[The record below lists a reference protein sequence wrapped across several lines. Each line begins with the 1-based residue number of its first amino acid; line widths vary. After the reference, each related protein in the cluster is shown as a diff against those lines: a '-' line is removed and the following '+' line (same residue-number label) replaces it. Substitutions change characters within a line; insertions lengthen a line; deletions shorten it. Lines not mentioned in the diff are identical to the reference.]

1 VVVTTNRAVAK
12 NSASTIN
19 PVAESTDL
27 TIVFTPPVRSK
38 QELHKTTVTAF
49 WTPVSRRARED
60 YLSPRCAVSDKTL
73 ETFV

>member
-1 VVVTTNRAVAK
+1 VVVTTNPSAAK

-49 WTPVSRRARED
+49 LTPVSRRA
-60 YLSPRCAVSDKTL
+60 
-73 ETFV
+73 